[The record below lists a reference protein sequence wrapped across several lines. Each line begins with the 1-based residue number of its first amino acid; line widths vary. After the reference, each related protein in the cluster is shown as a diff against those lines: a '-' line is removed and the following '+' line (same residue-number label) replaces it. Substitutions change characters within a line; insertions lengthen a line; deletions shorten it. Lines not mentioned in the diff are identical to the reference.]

1 MTAAETKTRRDWA
14 GFEVGKFIKEPESRR
29 RRDPSAVSHQ
39 PSDSSPWTRPP
50 STATTMYS
58 GVHDFSYA
66 LGSAGIQRRRQYP
79 DVALLSAGGGGGGSL
94 QTRKPPSA
102 VAVHAPT
109 STRMD
114 ATRLDDR
121 GISYSPVATTT
132 TTIFRPTEDATP
144 TRAAMSGRGQQ
155 GKARPSTRY
164 DSYQRS
170 PRSVGQ
176 QMTAQAP
183 PQSPLPLP
191 HYDPNHH
198 HHRYRQQRQQQ
209 QPSAP
214 PRFWAAEAKMNVTPS
229 AATTRAN
236 AFAFVPPPL
245 PLPLLPLPP
254 PPSPAVLHGS
264 SPPLNPAAAP
274 FQPRGLPVAV
284 AQTDSKDRVYRPKN
298 QTTTATG
305 RTARWTPNSSPPTS
319 FLNPTFVGALLTQP
333 MTPPV
338 SYPVM
343 SQWRAQAQY
352 DMNWLQREL
361 LAEGLAEDGSPL
373 PGSFQ
378 AATAPAATPAA
389 AAASPMG
396 HGLKYR
402 RDPKKKKSRYRRGC
416 IPIIG
421 IYPAIME
428 EDEQAELQRGIS
440 SKNRIVFR
448 NPWIPRPGEV
458 LLIEPHVDPLEQ
470 LKKDAKKSLEPE
482 MKAVKERSQH
492 QGASKRRENVLEDV
506 DVDVTRTSNSRRSS
520 PALYPVPACELF
532 PDHVQDTGLNGD
544 GLSRYP
550 TFSKRPSNNFNFN
563 SASTLD
569 SRIPPTFY
577 SFRDAAGDRGYRVYD
592 ARRNRSEPAVV
603 GVGQGD
609 RSGCAPRTRANTHA
623 VDHLQRDVVSRFS
636 T

>member
-1 MTAAETKTRRDWA
+1 
-14 GFEVGKFIKEPESRR
+14 
-29 RRDPSAVSHQ
+29 
-39 PSDSSPWTRPP
+39 
-50 STATTMYS
+50 MYS

-66 LGSAGIQRRRQYP
+66 LGSAGLQRQRQYP
-79 DVALLSAGGGGGGSL
+79 DTVVLSAPRRSGGGSP
-94 QTRKPPSA
+94 QTRKLPSA
-102 VAVHAPT
+102 VAVHAHAPT
-109 STRMD
+109 RID
-114 ATRLDDR
+114 ATRLDER
-121 GISYSPVATTT
+121 GVSYSPVATTT
-132 TTIFRPTEDATP
+132 TTIFRPAEDATT
-144 TRAAMSGRGQQ
+144 TRAAMNGRGRGGQQ
-155 GKARPSTRY
+155 GRARPSTRY

-183 PQSPLPLP
+183 PQSPLPPPPP
-191 HYDPNHH
+191 HQHH
-198 HHRYRQQRQQQ
+198 QHHRYRQQRQRQQQ

-214 PRFWAAEAKMNVTPS
+214 PRFWAAEANMNVTPS

-254 PPSPAVLHGS
+254 TPPSPAVLHGS

-274 FQPRGLPVAV
+274 FQPRGFPV

-305 RTARWTPNSSPPTS
+305 RTARWTPNSSLPTS
-319 FLNPTFVGALLTQP
+319 SPNPTFVGALLAQP
-333 MTPPV
+333 MTPSI

-373 PGSFQ
+373 SGSFQ

-402 RDPKKKKSRYRRGC
+402 RDPKEKKSRYRRGC
-416 IPIIG
+416 MPLIG

-448 NPWIPRPGEV
+448 NPWIPRPGEI

-470 LKKDAKKSLEPE
+470 LKKDAKRSLESD
-482 MKAVKERSQH
+482 MKAVKERSKH
-492 QGASKRRENVLEDV
+492 KGVSKRRENVLEDV
-506 DVDVTRTSNSRRSS
+506 DADVTRTSNSRRSS

-563 SASTLD
+563 FASTLD

-577 SFRDAAGDRGYRVYD
+577 SFRDAAGDRGYRICT
-592 ARRNRSEPAVV
+592 AHQS
-603 GVGQGD
+603 
-609 RSGCAPRTRANTHA
+609 
-623 VDHLQRDVVSRFS
+623 
-636 T
+636 